1 MNRVD
6 LPTLGRPTI
15 PIVRATGDESTG
27 GWSRRAARA
36 YPEVMT
42 FDEIFNPGA
51 GHAREQ
57 EAVDKVRPA
66 TEVVGEAPPFDDD
79 ARDQGVVIPPVDDV
93 APFEPKRRDAS
104 S

>member
-1 MNRVD
+1 
-6 LPTLGRPTI
+6 
-15 PIVRATGDESTG
+15 
-27 GWSRRAARA
+27 
-36 YPEVMT
+36 MT

-66 TEVVGEAPPFDDD
+66 TEVVGEAPPLQDD
-79 ARDQGVVIPPVDDV
+79 AADAGVVIPAAD
-93 APFEPKRRDAS
+93 ALARFEPRRRRAS

>member
-1 MNRVD
+1 
-6 LPTLGRPTI
+6 
-15 PIVRATGDESTG
+15 
-27 GWSRRAARA
+27 
-36 YPEVMT
+36 MT

-66 TEVVGEAPPFDDD
+66 TEVVGEAPPFPDD
-79 ARDQGVVIPPVDDV
+79 AEQAGVVIPPLDPV
-93 APFEPKRRDAS
+93 APFEPKRRRAS